1 MVRRR
6 PTTAL
11 IGMTIATTTWPIAM
25 TGAMIDAT
33 TGGATG
39 AIGIGIGTT
48 GGNA

>member
-1 MVRRR
+1 V
-6 PTTAL
+6 T
-11 IGMTIATTTWPIAM
+11 IVVTIA
-25 TGAMIDAT
+25 AT